1 MSFLPINRKE
11 MELKGINV
19 PDFVLVTG
27 DAYIDHPSFG
37 SAIIGK
43 YLEKFGYSVCIL
55 AQPNYKIIDDFKKFG
70 KPRLGFLVTSGNI
83 DSMVNHYSVNKK
95 RRKDDL
101 YTPNNVNNKRP
112 DRATIVYANKIKE
125 AYKDVPIILGGIEAS
140 LRRFAHYDYW
150 QDKIRR
156 SILLDSK
163 ADMIVYG
170 MGERTIIEIAD
181 SLNSGLSIEDLT
193 YIPGTVFKTKDIES
207 VYNCETL
214 PSFEDINNSKKAFML
229 SFLTQEKNQNFSTGK
244 TLAEEYNG
252 LFIVQNPPQMPL
264 SRQELDD
271 VFSMEFERKAH
282 PSYEQIGHI
291 KAIDEVKFSINYNRG
306 CLGGCNFCALSY
318 HQGKEV
324 VSRTQE
330 SVVNEAKKI
339 INDTDFK
346 GYIHD
351 IGGPTANFTSN
362 MCEKMEKGGA
372 CTHQKCLSNKPC
384 KHLKINHFEYLNI
397 LRKVRELDK
406 VKKVFVRSGLRYD
419 YLINDK
425 NDTFITELAKHH
437 VSGQLRIA
445 PEHISK
451 NALAYMGKPNK
462 HVYFKFLEKF
472 NKVNKSLGKDQYVVP
487 YLMSSHPGCTLD
499 DAIELAEY
507 LRDINHQPLQVQDFY
522 PTPSTLSTAMYYTE
536 LNPYNF
542 KKMYVPKN
550 REDKAMQRALIQYK
564 NPKNK
569 DIVINALKKA
579 NRFDLIGNDG
589 KALIRK

>member
-1 MSFLPINRKE
+1 MSYIPTDIN
-11 MELKGINV
+11 ELNRLGHEQA
-19 PDFVLVTG
+19 DFVLVTG

-37 SAIIGK
+37 SAIIAK
-43 YLEKFGYSVCIL
+43 YLMKFGYSVGII
-55 AQPNYKIIDDFKKFG
+55 AQPDYKTTDDFMKFG
-70 KPRLGFLVTSGNI
+70 KPRLGFLITSGNI

-112 DRATIVYANKIKE
+112 DRAVIVYANKVKE

-150 QDKIRR
+150 QDKVRR

-170 MGERTIIEIAD
+170 MGERTIIEVAD
-181 SLNSGLSIEDLT
+181 SLNSGLEINDIT
-193 YIPGTVFKTKDIES
+193 YISGTVYKTKNIDD
-207 VYNCETL
+207 VYNHLEL
-214 PSFEDINNSKKAFML
+214 PSYEDITSSKQAFMK
-229 SFLTQEKNQNFSTGK
+229 SFLTQEKHQNFSTGK
-244 TLAEEYNG
+244 ALTEQYGNQYV
-252 LFIVQNPPQMPL
+252 VQNPPQKPL

-271 VFSMEFERKAH
+271 VFAMDFERKAH
-282 PSYEQIGHI
+282 PMYDNIGHI

-306 CLGGCNFCALSY
+306 CLGGCNFCALAY

-324 VSRTQE
+324 VSRTKE
-330 SVVNEAKKI
+330 SVVNEAKQI
-339 INDTDFK
+339 IDDPDFK

-362 MCEKMEKGGA
+362 MCDKMEKAGA
-372 CTHQKCLSNKPC
+372 CTHQKCLASKPC
-384 KHLKINHFEYLNI
+384 DQLKVDHFEYLNI
-397 LRKVRELDK
+397 LREVRQLEG

-419 YLINDK
+419 YLVNDK
-425 NDTFITELAKHH
+425 NDAFINELAEHH

-451 NALAYMGKPNK
+451 NALRYMGKPSK
-462 HVYFKFLEKF
+462 HVYFEFVEKF
-472 NKVNKSLGKDQYVVP
+472 DKINKKIGKDQYIVP

-499 DAIELAEY
+499 DAIELAMY
-507 LRDINHQPLQVQDFY
+507 LHDINHQPLQVQDFY

-536 LNPYNF
+536 LSPYTL
-542 KKMYVPKN
+542 KKMYVPKT
-550 REDKAMQRALIQYK
+550 REDKEMQRALMQYR

-569 DIVINALKKA
+569 LVVEKALKKA
-579 NRFDLIGNDG
+579 KRQDLI
-589 KALIRK
+589 KRLK

>member
-1 MSFLPINRKE
+1 MSFIPTNRF
-11 MELKGINV
+11 ELERAGHNQA
-19 PDFVLVTG
+19 DFVLITG

-37 SAIIGK
+37 SAIIAK
-43 YLEKFGYSVCIL
+43 YLMKFGYSVGIIS
-55 AQPNYKIIDDFKKFG
+55 QPDYKTTDDFMEFG
-70 KPRLGFLVTSGNI
+70 KPRLGYLITSGNI

-112 DRATIVYANKIKE
+112 DRAVIVYANKARE

-156 SILLDSK
+156 SILLDAK

-181 SLNSGLSIEDLT
+181 SLNSGLSIADIT
-193 YIPGTVFKTKDIES
+193 YINGTVFKTHDIDNVYNFVSLPSYKDITES
-207 VYNCETL
+207 KV
-214 PSFEDINNSKKAFML
+214 AFMK
-229 SFLTQEKNQNFSTGK
+229 SFLEQERQQNFYSGK
-244 TLAEEYNG
+244 PIVEAYDG
-252 LFIVQNPPQMPL
+252 HYVVQNPPQQPL

-271 VFSMEFERKAH
+271 VYAMDFERKPH
-282 PSYEQIGHI
+282 PMYDEIGHI
-291 KAIDEVKFSINYNRG
+291 KALDEVKFSINYNRG

-324 VSRTQE
+324 VSRSKE
-330 SVVNEAKKI
+330 SVIKEAI
-339 INDTDFK
+339 QITSDPDFK

-362 MCEKMEKGGA
+362 MCQKMEDFGA
-372 CTHQKCLSNKPC
+372 CTHQKCLSQKPC
-384 KHLKINHFEYLNI
+384 DKLKIDHFEYLNI
-397 LRKVRELDK
+397 LRAVRELEG

-419 YLINDK
+419 YVINDK
-425 NDTFITELAKHH
+425 NDAFMTELVKHH
-437 VSGQLRIA
+437 VSGQLRVA

-451 NALAYMGKPNK
+451 NALKFMGKPSK
-462 HVYFKFLEKF
+462 HIYFKFVDKF
-472 NKVNKSLGKDQYVVP
+472 DKINRNLGKDQYIVP

-499 DAIELAEY
+499 DAIELALY
-507 LRDINHQPLQVQDFY
+507 LKDINHQPLQVQDFY

-536 LNPYNF
+536 LNPF
-542 KKMYVPKN
+542 TMKKMFVPKS
-550 REDKAMQRALIQYK
+550 REEKAMQRALMQYK
-564 NPKNK
+564 VPRNQELVKQ
-569 DIVINALKKA
+569 ALVKA
-579 NRFDLIGNDG
+579 KRTDLI
-589 KALIRK
+589 KKLK